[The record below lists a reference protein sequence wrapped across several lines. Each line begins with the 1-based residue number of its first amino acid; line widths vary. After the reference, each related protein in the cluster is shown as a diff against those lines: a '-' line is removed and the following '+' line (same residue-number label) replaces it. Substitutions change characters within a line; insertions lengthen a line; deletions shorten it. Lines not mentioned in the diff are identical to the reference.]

1 MRLILTLQM
10 RKLVFR
16 RFLKNLVQHG
26 TVKSERSMLLITAR
40 AAFIVVH
47 DCQILQKIGNFLR

>member
-47 DCQILQKIGNFLR
+47 DC